1 METKKSDRANLEK
14 RRAEGFL
21 LGLVLALALLFAA
34 LEYTSRPDGPDR
46 DEDQFDDLTEEL
58 DLTPAVDAR
67 DMISAA
73 PAPASKALTERVKAV
88 DHATD
93 AADRLAPI
101 TSKLVIGDGE
111 GLARDAN
118 VTEALPQMPVS
129 QDSDVVRTVEQLPEF
144 PGGMVAF
151 MKWLT
156 RNLHYPVQAQ
166 QQRIE
171 GRVVVSF
178 IVNKDGS
185 IASPKVVKS
194 ADPLLDSEALR
205 VIRMMPRWKPGI
217 LDEKPCRTMFAIP
230 INFKI

>member
-1 METKKSDRANLEK
+1 
-14 RRAEGFL
+14 
-21 LGLVLALALLFAA
+21 
-34 LEYTSRPDGPDR
+34 
-46 DEDQFDDLTEEL
+46 
-58 DLTPAVDAR
+58 
-67 DMISAA
+67 
-73 PAPASKALTERVKAV
+73 
-88 DHATD
+88 
-93 AADRLAPI
+93 
-101 TSKLVIGDGE
+101 
-111 GLARDAN
+111 
-118 VTEALPQMPVS
+118 MPVS

-194 ADPLLDSEALR
+194 AAPLLDSEALR